1 MSYFSLITRPFQD
14 VLITNDGIDT
24 LQFLEATDG
33 FINMFDLFN
42 SPAFAVV
49 QNDLKSNVQKIRSRY
64 QSNMTTDGTLQSLL
78 IHETSEPKKPLA
90 TEALLWLTRGLDFT
104 SSALYHSLLHPTD
117 ELDVSFRLSYDRTLS
132 PHHSFFVRPM
142 FYMAVKSMPWRK
154 DFYQTIGMVD
164 EANFNDMKEWLDALK
179 KIVLII
185 QAIFDANPDY
195 TKLLV

>member
-1 MSYFSLITRPFQD
+1 MSYFSLITRPFQE
-14 VLITNDGIDT
+14 VLITNEGINT
-24 LQFLEATDG
+24 IQFLEATDG
-33 FINMFDLFN
+33 LINMFDLFN

-49 QNDLKSNVQKIRSRY
+49 QNDLKSNVQKIRTRY
-64 QSNMTTDGTLQSLL
+64 QTDPLANDTLQALL
-78 IHETSEPKKPLA
+78 ILETAEPKKPLA

-104 SSALYHSLLHPTD
+104 SSALHHSLLHPTE

-142 FYMAVKSMPWRK
+142 FYMAVKSMPWRQ

-164 EANFNDMKEWLDALK
+164 DVNLNDMQQWLDALK